1 MAIEAKNE
9 AVEEEGFGAERSGG
23 VRGESWLGVREECGG
38 AEAKV
43 HEDMVGDG
51 GVKWRRG

>member
-1 MAIEAKNE
+1 MAIKAKNE

-23 VRGESWLGVREECGG
+23 VRGESWVGVGEVSGG
-38 AEAKV
+38 AEAEV
-43 HEDMVGDG
+43 HEDTVSDG